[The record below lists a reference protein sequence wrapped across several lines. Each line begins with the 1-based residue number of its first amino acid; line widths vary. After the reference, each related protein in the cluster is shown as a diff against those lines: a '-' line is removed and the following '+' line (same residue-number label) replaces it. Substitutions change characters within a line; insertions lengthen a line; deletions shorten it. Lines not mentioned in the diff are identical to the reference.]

1 MSVPYRSV
9 RACPRNRK
17 SSMFEPRYLAADPF
31 ELEKIVARDLEAALG
46 RRGAKV
52 FHRGGAGKPDIVV
65 DAGDFCIVVE
75 LAKRSGADAAS
86 EYLSIL
92 DHREQV
98 EREFGKPAYLLFS
111 CIRTPERI
119 IRRMTME
126 NVRLTEKGC
135 AGRVLFLGLD
145 KLESVLAELGAT
157 AFDLYPNERWK
168 EWFAAWREIG
178 DDTVAMDRLSA
189 IVLAEDHEFRARLEV
204 AVTERAQ
211 AEQERLRKDIRKLED
226 VLRQSNVTGP
236 DAMRSLVYLMFIKL
250 YEEKREL
257 SGLPNRFTAE
267 GFADYRT
274 GLPGRARR
282 ETHAG
287 HTLHHLLEHEIKMDE
302 GISGARMLEK
312 VVLSDRLTDGLV
324 EGKILPV
331 LDRYRF
337 GGTRLDAL
345 GAVFE
350 AVARRAEK
358 DTRIGQFFTPEPI
371 VRFAVDVVRPG
382 PTEVVLDPAAGT
394 GRFLSISMEQM
405 VERAGEVPG
414 VPRDQVVRSIHRDR
428 LLGSDTD
435 EWIATIARMNM
446 YIHGDG
452 ESQIRV
458 ENGLFLA
465 DAPVFRDGPLL
476 GSVDVCVTNPPLGA
490 MNYRHYAA
498 DLLSRYPDAYS
509 GASEWLRE
517 RLPVVPGEY
526 AEDRQIRDAE
536 GRARKWSALA
546 REAVLRGDA
555 AAEKRALARLAKAEE
570 AKARARERKAAGQGT
585 FVARGESAKGG
596 ALFLAAIH
604 HYLKPV
610 RDPAAPPEWRGGRLG
625 IIVDEAILNTPD
637 YAETRRFIRKHYFV
651 KAVFSFHRDAFWYQA
666 RTTAKTSL
674 LYLVRK
680 GDVAVRQQEPVFYA
694 SVSRIGFTRTGKHA
708 ATDLPRALQ
717 AYLDFEG
724 ALLGSYRGSFF
735 DAPAARTAVGAI
747 DLPPEAFVQWPGEV
761 EDGDR
766 LDYAAEA
773 ARQLRAGLPAELPV
787 LGDFMTLEVRNP
799 PEDPSGI
806 YSFATVDRT
815 TGEVRDARV
824 ESTEYSPADLRV
836 IRNGDVVVSG
846 IDLVNGAVGYASQAV
861 DGRVVS
867 KEFYTLALRPE
878 LADEVDA
885 RYLAL
890 LLRTPHT
897 SQMVAGS
904 VTGTSNR
911 TRIEDA
917 AALLSL
923 PLPPLPGITHQ
934 RELASRVERALAAR
948 KAARAALSRALADAD
963 SHWAVQCRPAPEP
976 LDEAA

>member
-1 MSVPYRSV
+1 MPES
-9 RACPRNRK
+9 
-17 SSMFEPRYLAADPF
+17 RYLAAEPF
-31 ELEKIVARDLEAALG
+31 ELEKIVAHDLTVG
-46 RRGAKV
+46 FGKRGARV
-52 FHRGGAGKPDIVV
+52 FHRGGSGRPDIVV

-75 LAKRSGADAAS
+75 LAKRSGTAAAS
-86 EYLSIL
+86 EHLSNL
-92 DHREQV
+92 KHREDV
-98 EREFGKPAYLLFS
+98 ERELGKPAYLLFS
-111 CIRTPERI
+111 CISTPKQI
-119 IRRMTME
+119 IQAMVTE
-126 NVRLTEKGC
+126 NVRL
-135 AGRVLFLGLD
+135 AGAGSAARVLFLDLD
-145 KLESVLAELGAT
+145 RLERVLLRLGDT
-157 AFDLYPNERWK
+157 AFDLYPNGRWK

-178 DDTVAMDRLSA
+178 DDLAAAERLGA
-189 IVLAEDHEFRARLEV
+189 IVLAGDAGFQEEVEKAALE
-204 AVTERAQ
+204 RSQ
-211 AEQERLRKDIRKLED
+211 AEQERLRKDVRRLED
-226 VLRQSNVTGP
+226 ILRQSSVTGP

-257 SGLPNRFTAE
+257 AGHRNRFTAS

-274 GLPGRARR
+274 RLPERARS

-287 HTLHHLLEHEIKMDE
+287 RTLHHLLEAEIKMDP
-302 GISGARMLEK
+302 GICGSRMLES
-312 VVLSDRLTDGLV
+312 VTLSERLTDRLI

-371 VRFAVDVVRPG
+371 VRFAVDVVRPE

-394 GRFLSISMEQM
+394 GRFLTVSRERMAG
-405 VERAGEVPG
+405 RAGEVRG
-414 VPRDQVVRSIHRDR
+414 VPCEEVVRAIHRER
-428 LLGSDTD
+428 LLGADTD

-465 DAPVFRDGPLL
+465 DAPVFRGGTLL
-476 GSVDVCVTNPPLGA
+476 DAVDVCVTNPPLGA

-498 DLLSRYPDAYS
+498 DLLGRYPDSYS

-517 RLPVVPGEY
+517 RLPVIPGEY
-526 AEDRQIRDAE
+526 AEERQIREA
-536 GRARKWSALA
+536 GARVTRWRALA
-546 REAVLRGDA
+546 REAVVNGDA
-555 AAEKRALARLAKAEE
+555 AAEKRALERAAKAERSMAE
-570 AKARARERKAAGQGT
+570 ARSRLAAGQGS

-596 ALFLAAIH
+596 ALFLAAIRD
-604 HYLKPV
+604 YLKPV
-610 RDPAAPPEWRGGRLG
+610 SNPAEPPEWRGGRLG
-625 IIVDEAILNTPD
+625 IIVDEAILNTPE
-637 YAETRRFIRKHYFV
+637 YAETRAFIRRHYFV

-680 GDVAVRQQEPVFYA
+680 GDDGVRQQEPVFYA
-694 SVSRIGFTRTGKHA
+694 SVKRIGFTRTGKRA
-708 ATDLPRALQ
+708 PSDLPNALKAYREFEEAIRA
-717 AYLDFEG
+717 
-724 ALLGSYRGSFF
+724 SYRGSYF
-735 DAPAARTAVGAI
+735 DAGGARAAVGAI
-747 DLPPEAFVQWPGEV
+747 GLRAEAFVQWPGDV
-761 EDGDR
+761 EEGAR

-773 ARQLRAGLPAELPV
+773 ARHLREELPAELPV
-787 LGDFMTLEVRNP
+787 LGDFVKLELRNP

-836 IRNGDVVVSG
+836 IREGDVVVSG
-846 IDLVNGAVGYASQAV
+846 IDLVNGAVGYASGAV

-867 KEFYTLALRPE
+867 KEFYTLVVKRE
-878 LADEVDA
+878 LAEAVDP

-917 AALLSL
+917 SALLKL
-923 PLPPLPGITHQ
+923 PLPPLPPLPEQ

-948 KAARAALSRALADAD
+948 KAARTALARALARAD
-963 SHWAVQCRPAPEP
+963 SHWAIQCRPAPEP
-976 LDEAA
+976 LDESTLAFA